1 MFDYTYW
8 KLTLAIDLMDYIKES
23 DKEVTFEQIK
33 KRINESNASLDDK
46 KDILEFLREFN
57 TNESADEILSNLE
70 LYYDL
75 ICEKAD

>member
-33 KRINESNASLDDK
+33 KRINESNASSDDK

-57 TNESADEILSNLE
+57 VNESADEILGNLE
-70 LYYDL
+70 LYCDL

>member
-46 KDILEFLREFN
+46 KDILEFLGEFN
-57 TNESADEILSNLE
+57 VNESADEILGNLE